1 MLGAYK
7 LKGYGVKMRMAWSAF
22 VFVVAAVLFVDNCNL
37 VHMCVDPEISDKEF
51 FPRKQCAM
59 YFWAKLLMADGGNYC
74 VTSNAHATF

>member
-51 FPRKQCAM
+51 FP
-59 YFWAKLLMADGGNYC
+59 GNNVLC
-74 VTSNAHATF
+74 ISGRNFSWPMEATIA